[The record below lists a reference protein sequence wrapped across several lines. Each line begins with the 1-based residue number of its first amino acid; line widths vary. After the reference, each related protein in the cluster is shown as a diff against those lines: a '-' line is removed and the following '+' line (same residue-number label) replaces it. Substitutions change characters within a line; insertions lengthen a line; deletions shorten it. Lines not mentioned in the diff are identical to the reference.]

1 MNDIDKLKKVAAP
14 NSERIAIALE
24 ELIKEQTITN
34 NLLCALCDSNDLIVV
49 YKEQQKQGDIRFR
62 KGSTAASM
70 FSIGISLTALYIS
83 ITGLDGT
90 GVRFVISLFK
100 GLL

>member
-1 MNDIDKLKKVAAP
+1 MDNDIDNLKRSAAP
-14 NSERIAIALE
+14 NSERIATAVEESKDLLE
-24 ELIKEQTITN
+24 RI
-34 NLLCALCDSNDLIVV
+34 CD

-90 GVRFVISLFK
+90 GVRFFISLFE

>member
-1 MNDIDKLKKVAAP
+1 MAELN
-14 NSERIAIALE
+14 
-24 ELIKEQTITN
+24 ELIKINEKLGKLIELNVKEALETKWLRKGQLKTN
-34 NLLCALCDSNDLIVV
+34 KRLGEIVD